1 MKYWI
6 GFCVI
11 FLVVFSIQPM
21 HSQAI
26 SSAQLQSI
34 DVDAMS
40 DAQIASY
47 WEKAKSEG
55 YTLDQLEVIATSKG
69 MAPSQFSKL
78 RQRIATLPYA
88 NADQDTA
95 ASSMRETTNIS
106 RLEKFGLTGEN
117 AEEVEKNTLF
127 GYDFFNNSNISFSP
141 NLNLATP
148 TTYQIGPGDELLIDV
163 WGAAENN
170 YRKQVD
176 REGAIRIENI
186 GPVYVSGLSIEKAKT
201 KIISY
206 LKKIYSG
213 IGASSSS
220 HNKVFAEVSLVGV
233 RTVQVNII
241 GEVKVPGTYALS
253 ALSSV
258 LNALYASGGPT
269 ENGTFRAIKV
279 VRGGKNFA
287 SFDIYEYL
295 MDGDEKGNVL
305 LRDQDVIIVQPYISK
320 VEVSGNVKRP
330 GVFELKEGETI
341 KDLERYFSGFNAKAY
356 KNRLLVER
364 VNGTQKEVNEIDAS
378 NQHDFVL
385 KDGDSILVGQV
396 VDRYDNRVTIEG
408 AVYRPGNYELTENLK
423 LSELIEKAEGIRDNA
438 FVDRG
443 IINRNIDDVNE
454 EIVSFSVK
462 EILKEESDVFLKRE
476 DRIKIFSKDDL
487 KEAYTVSIDG
497 AVNKP
502 QEIKFVE
509 KMQLED
515 IIAIS
520 GGLKEGADVNVIDIS
535 RRIKDDK
542 FETISKSFRKSSNG
556 NLVSQ
561 EGAIFYV
568 EPFDRI
574 SVRYLKGYTKQQ
586 NVTIKGEVLYPG
598 VYSITGKNE
607 RISDLIEKAGG
618 FSPYAF
624 LKGMVLLRKSSK
636 VVENEQK
643 LALQNLAKQDSLV
656 TESSIAQEMSV
667 GVDVEKI
674 FERGG
679 KNSKYDLI
687 VEAGDVLVIP
697 TEKQIVEVRGEVMT
711 PKLVRYDS
719 KNSLKDYIDR
729 SGGFSQQAKKGKA
742 YVVYANGE
750 VSSTKRFLGF
760 KSYPEIKPG
769 ALIVVPKKIERKEKS
784 LQELI
789 GVSTALGTLGLLI
802 QSFL

>member
-6 GFCVI
+6 RLCVV
-11 FLVVFSIQPM
+11 FMVVFSIQPV
-21 HSQAI
+21 HSQNI

-40 DAQIASY
+40 DVQIASY
-47 WEKAKSEG
+47 WERAKSEG

-78 RQRIATLPYA
+78 RQRIASLRYS
-88 NADQDTA
+88 DTA
-95 ASSMRETTNIS
+95 TNTTVLNSENTADISNI
-106 RLEKFGLTGEN
+106 EKFGLERVTS
-117 AEEVEKNTLF
+117 EKVGKNVLY
-127 GYDFFNNSNISFSP
+127 GYDFFNNPNISFTP

-176 REGAIRIENI
+176 RKGAIRIENI
-186 GPVYVSGLSIEKAKT
+186 GPVYVSGLSIEKAKS

-241 GEVKVPGTYALS
+241 GEVKVPGTYSLS

-258 LNALYASGGPT
+258 LNALYAAGGPT
-269 ENGTFRAIKV
+269 EKGTFRAIKV
-279 VRGGKNFA
+279 VRGGSNLA
-287 SFDIYEYL
+287 SFDIYKYL
-295 MDGDEKGNVL
+295 MNGDEKGNVL
-305 LRDQDVIIVQPYISK
+305 LRDQDVILVKPYVSK
-320 VEVSGNVKRP
+320 VSVSGNVKRP
-330 GVFELKEGETI
+330 GMFELKEGETI
-341 KDLERYFSGFNAKAY
+341 KDLERYFSGFNANAY

-378 NQHDFVL
+378 NQNDFVL
-385 KDGDSILVGQV
+385 KDGDEVRVGAIIN
-396 VDRYDNRVTIEG
+396 RFENRVSIEG

-423 LSELIEKAEGIRDNA
+423 LSELIEKAEGLRDNV

-443 IINRNIDDVNE
+443 LIYRTIDDVNQ

-462 EILKEESDVFLKRE
+462 EILKEESDLFLKRE
-476 DRIKIFSKDDL
+476 DKVKIFSKDDL
-487 KEAYTVSIDG
+487 KEVYTVSIDG

-502 QEIKFVE
+502 QKIKFVE

-542 FETISKSFRKSSNG
+542 FETISKNFRRSSSG

-561 EGAIFYV
+561 AGETFYLK
-568 EPFDRI
+568 PFDRI
-574 SVRYLKGYTKQQ
+574 SIRYLKGHTKQQ
-586 NVTIKGEVLYPG
+586 MVSVRGEVSYPG
-598 VYSITGKNE
+598 IYSITTKNE

-618 FSPYAF
+618 LSPYAF
-624 LKGMVLLRKSSK
+624 LKGVVLLRKHSQVIK
-636 VVENEQK
+636 KEQRS
-643 LALQNLAKQDSLV
+643 ALQSLLQKDSLLV
-656 TESSIAQEMSV
+656 DDELEENIGVGIDIA
-667 GVDVEKI
+667 KI
-674 FERGG
+674 FEKGG
-679 KNSKYDLI
+679 KKSAHNLI
-687 VEAGDVLVIP
+687 LKEGDVLIVP
-697 TEKQIVEVRGEVMT
+697 SEKQTVEVRGEVLS
-711 PKLVRYDS
+711 PKLTRYDS
-719 KNSLKDYIDR
+719 KNSLKDYIES
-729 SGGFSQQAKKGKA
+729 SGGFSERAKKGKA
-742 YVVYANGE
+742 YVIYANGE
-750 VSSTKRFLGF
+750 VSSTKRFLWF
-760 KSYPEIKPG
+760 KNYPEIKPG
-769 ALIVVPKKIERKEKS
+769 ALIVVPQKIQREGKS

-789 GVSTALGTLGLLI
+789 GLSTALGTLGLLI

>member
-6 GFCVI
+6 RLCVV
-11 FLVVFSIQPM
+11 FMVVFSSQPV
-21 HSQAI
+21 HSQNI

-78 RQRIATLPYA
+78 RQRIASLRYS
-88 NADQDTA
+88 DTA
-95 ASSMRETTNIS
+95 TNTSVSNSENTAEIS
-106 RLEKFGLTGEN
+106 NIEKFGLERVT
-117 AEEVEKNTLF
+117 AEKVGQSLLF
-127 GYDFFNNSNISFSP
+127 GYDFFNNPNISFTP

-241 GEVKVPGTYALS
+241 GEVKVPGTYSLS

-258 LNALYASGGPT
+258 LNALYAAGGPT
-269 ENGTFRAIKV
+269 KKGTFRDVKV
-279 VRGGKNFA
+279 VRNGKRFV
-287 SFDIYEYL
+287 SFDIYKYL
-295 MDGDEKGNVL
+295 MDGDETGNVL
-305 LRDQDVIIVQPYISK
+305 LRDQDVIILKPYVSK
-320 VEVSGNVKRP
+320 VSVSGNVKRP

-341 KDLERYFSGFNAKAY
+341 KDLERYFSGFNATAY
-356 KNRLLVER
+356 RNRLLVER

-378 NQHDFVL
+378 NQNDFVL
-385 KDGDSILVGQV
+385 KDGDEVRVGAIIN
-396 VDRYDNRVTIEG
+396 RFENRVSIEG

-423 LSELIEKAEGIRDNA
+423 LSELIEKAEGLRDNV

-443 IINRNIDDVNE
+443 LIYRTIDDVNQE
-454 EIVSFSVK
+454 VVSFSVK
-462 EILKEESDVFLKRE
+462 EILKEESDLFLKRE
-476 DRIKIFSKDDL
+476 DKVKIFSKDDL
-487 KEAYTVSIDG
+487 KEVYTVSIDG

-502 QEIKFVE
+502 QKIKFVE
-509 KMQLED
+509 RMQLED
-515 IIAIS
+515 LIAIS
-520 GGLKEGADVNVIDIS
+520 GGLKEGADVKVVDIS
-535 RRIKDDK
+535 RRINDDK
-542 FETISKSFRKSSNG
+542 FETISKNFRRSSSG
-556 NLVSQ
+556 NLISQ
-561 EGAIFYV
+561 AGETFYLK
-568 EPFDRI
+568 PFDRI
-574 SVRYLKGYTKQQ
+574 SIRYLKGYTKQQ
-586 NVTIKGEVLYPG
+586 NVNIKGEVLYPG
-598 VYSITGKNE
+598 TYSITTKNE

-624 LKGMVLLRKSSK
+624 LKGVVLLRKQSQVIGK
-636 VVENEQK
+636 EQRS
-643 LALQNLAKQDSLV
+643 ALESLLQKDSLV
-656 TESSIAQEMSV
+656 VDDELEENIGV
-667 GVDVEKI
+667 GIDIVKI
-674 FERGG
+674 FEKGG
-679 KNSKYDLI
+679 KKSAHNLI
-687 VEAGDVLVIP
+687 LKEGDVLIVP
-697 TEKQIVEVRGEVMT
+697 AENQTVEVRGEVMA
-711 PKLVRYDS
+711 PKLIRYDS
-719 KNSLKDYIDR
+719 KNSLKDYIDS
-729 SGGFSQQAKKGKA
+729 SGGFSQRAKKGKA

-750 VSSTKRFLGF
+750 VSSTKRFLFF
-760 KSYPEIKPG
+760 KTYPKIAPG
-769 ALIVVPKKIERKEKS
+769 ALIVIPQKIQRKEKS

-789 GVSTALGTLGLLI
+789 GLSTALGTLGLLI